1 MQSRELNIIEK
12 WKRNHQG
19 SSWTSRDCPHIS
31 SAAIAGNH
39 FIVAQ
44 IRRGAVHLFSLAYQ
58 WCRYFIS
65 SFFFSPLASHFW
77 FPTLSFA
84 VALETQNCSFS
95 PAFSSLSF
103 TFHFSLSFS
112 FSARCIEAKLLLM
125 FVGTGV
131 RLSLPMHRDVQTRF
145 EPHSHEKRARSS
157 ACAHTRWE

>member
-44 IRRGAVHLFSLAYQ
+44 IRRGAVHLFSLAY
-58 WCRYFIS
+58 RYFIS
-65 SFFFSPLASHFW
+65 SFFFSPLAFHFW

-84 VALETQNCSFS
+84 VALETQNCSFFPPLS
-95 PAFSSLSF
+95 LLYLSLSISLF
-103 TFHFSLSFS
+103 LSLSL
-112 FSARCIEAKLLLM
+112 CVEAKLLLM
-125 FVGTGV
+125 FVGTSV
-131 RLSLPMHRDVQTRF
+131 RLSPPMHRDVQTRF
-145 EPHSHEKRARSS
+145 EPHSHEKRAQSS